1 MRTSTAV
8 LMLLL
13 MACAAEPAS
22 ARGIHDYGGTH
33 HEGNAVIGSEAGFES
48 RRHGNTA
55 YAKAKIEERDRLLG
69 KLKSICRGC

>member
-1 MRTSTAV
+1 MRTAV

-13 MACAAEPAS
+13 TARAVEPAS

-33 HEGNAVIGSEAGFES
+33 HGGNTVIGSEAGFEG
-48 RRHGNTA
+48 RHQGNTA